1 MRVIIFFPIGETSGK
16 NFEAWLS
23 AILNRHFYL
32 LNAIFLKASMIF
44 FRLSIFCHDKIHA
57 GLNITY
63 LRISRTLLN
72 NLDHTILLILKSAT
86 GNFACHVVS

>member
-1 MRVIIFFPIGETSGK
+1 MIFFPIEETSGK

-32 LNAIFLKASMIF
+32 LNAIFIGASMIF
-44 FRLSIFCHDKIHA
+44 FRLSIFYHDKNHA

-86 GNFACHVVS
+86 GNFAWHVVS